1 MNTETTQPAA
11 SGRSL
16 DALIAALRG
25 ADDAART
32 VAWQELATLGAPAI
46 APLAPLLTDPNT
58 ETARAARHALQRM
71 VRLAG
76 RPQASRE
83 ATAVSHAL
91 TALLPQQP
99 VTVQRDLL
107 WMLSEIG
114 QEDAIPAI
122 APLLKHAELREDARC
137 ALLRLPGRKSVAALR
152 GALADAPADFQPA
165 LAEALRLRGEKVLG
179 HPSGKL
185 TPSRPT
191 RVEPKTG

>member
-1 MNTETTQPAA
+1 MNTETTKPAA

-16 DALIAALRG
+16 DALLAALRG

-32 VAWQELATLGAPAI
+32 LAWQELATLGAPAI
-46 APLAPLLTDPNT
+46 APLTPLLTDSNT
-58 ETARAARHALQRM
+58 EIARAARHALRRM

-83 ATAVSHAL
+83 AAVSHAL
-91 TALLPQQP
+91 AALLPQQP
-99 VTVQRDLL
+99 VAVQRDLL
-107 WMLSEIG
+107 WMLSEIA

-137 ALLRLPGRKSVAALR
+137 ALLRLPGRKSVTALR
-152 GALADAPADFQPA
+152 EALADAPTDFQPA
-165 LAEALRLRGEKVLG
+165 LAEALRLRGEKVPG

-191 RVEPKTG
+191 RVEAKGG